1 MGSKN
6 ALVIADDADIHTA
19 VEATIAG
26 SFSGAGQKC
35 TASSRLVVTDG
46 IHDAFVDALIKRMS
60 SLKVGHA
67 LEDGVFMGP
76 VVDGK
81 QLDANLSWVEKAR
94 QSGAELAV
102 GGERLDMKHD
112 GFYMSPTLFLETKNS
127 WEVNQEEVFAPLACV
142 IRVADLDEAIATT
155 NDTRFGLTGGII
167 TQSLRSSALFK
178 QQVQTGC
185 VMVNLPT
192 AGTDYHVPFGGRK
205 ESSFGPREQGQY
217 AKEFYTVVKTAYQR
231 PY

>member
-1 MGSKN
+1 
-6 ALVIADDADIHTA
+6 
-19 VEATIAG
+19 
-26 SFSGAGQKC
+26 
-35 TASSRLVVTDG
+35 
-46 IHDAFVDALIKRMS
+46 MS
-60 SLKVGHA
+60 ELKVGHA
-67 LEDGVFMGP
+67 LDEGIFMGP

-81 QLDANLSWVEKAR
+81 QLDANLTWIEKAKDC
-94 QSGAELAV
+94 GAELAF
-102 GGERLDMKHD
+102 GGERLTMPHE
-112 GFYMSPTLFLETKNS
+112 GFYMSPTLFVNTKNS
-127 WEVNQEEVFAPLACV
+127 WEVNQEEVFAPMASV
-142 IRVADLDEAIATT
+142 IRVADLDEAIATV

-167 TQSLRSSALFK
+167 TQSLRSSAIFK
-178 QQVQTGC
+178 QQAQTGC